1 MKVPELKAEAK
12 RLGLNNYSRLKKQ
25 ELIDLLNN
33 QTERT
38 DDRKLPELKAE
49 AKRLGLNNYS
59 RLKKQELIDLLNNQR
74 TPPIEPSERSEPSEP
89 RKKIPAPPKIPA
101 PTKKIPSPP
110 KKISPK
116 ELENKIKRLKKKLRV
131 VNQKLKNNKK
141 KKRNLHQVYLKSK
154 LENELDEIKRPK
166 FRISESASALR
177 GFARQFRIEGIPRHA
192 PREFLQKVRIN
203 VQNLMREN
211 RQTRVRMILNCE
223 MTRKELFSESTQILN
238 TFFHSETVENLE
250 GTDEREIYDGFIQTI
265 EERIQNF
272 NQRGSNWRFERVLSL
287 DIHFTD
293 FQPLRGSTFLPLPSK
308 ISTKKAVI
316 NMKNNDDQC
325 FKWSV
330 TRALNPVDVH
340 PERVS
345 KELKDQSERLDWSGL
360 KFPVKLDQ
368 IIIFEKNNPQIS
380 INVFG
385 FEGDV
390 YPLRLS
396 KRSEREQ
403 INLLLISDGE
413 KQHYCLIKSLSR
425 LLSSQVSG
433 HKESNSFC
441 LNCLNHFPNEEKL
454 KIHEEYCLKNQAIR
468 IEMPEKGSLVTF
480 IHHNR
485 SIKVPFVVYADFEA
499 FTEEIPTCEQN
510 EKFSFTQKYQKHKP
524 SGFCF
529 KIVCFDEKY
538 NQKPVLFRARSED
551 EDVSAIFVEML
562 ERDIKRIQEKFDFSK
577 KMIFSPKDKDDFEK
591 ARVCWICRKEFG
603 ESKKQRDHCHFTGK
617 YRGAAHVKCNLQ
629 FKKPKFTPVIFHNL
643 SGYDAHLFVK
653 NLGRTEGNIKCIPN
667 NEEKYISFSKE
678 IVVGEYKNKKGEKV
692 EVKHEIRFLDS
703 FKFMASSLESLV
715 GNLGLEKL
723 IQTKKEFGEK
733 VKLISRKG
741 IYPYDYMNGIKKFS
755 EETLPAKEKFFSK
768 LNDCGI
774 SDEDYEHAQRI
785 WKEFGIKDLGEYHD
799 LYLKSDVLLL
809 ADVFEEF
816 RNVCME
822 NYSLDPAWYYTSP
835 GLSWDAL
842 LKHSR
847 VSLELLTDP
856 DILLLF
862 EKGIRGGISMISNRF
877 GKANNKYMGEKYDP
891 RSPSKYLAY
900 LDANNLYGWAMMK
913 PLPVGDFK
921 WMNEKELGHWGDF
934 PCILEVD
941 LEYPRG
947 LHDLHN
953 DYPLAPERLKIGGV
967 EKLIPN
973 LWDKKK
979 YIVHHENL
987 ELYLELGLKVK
998 KIHRGIKFREE
1009 PWMRSYIE
1017 LNTSLRTKGK
1027 NDFEKDFF
1035 KLMNN
1040 SVFGKTM
1047 ENIRNR
1053 VDVKLVN
1060 NRGAAEKL
1068 SAKPNFEKATIFDE
1082 GLVAIHMKRTK
1093 LTFNKPVYCGM
1104 AILDLS
1110 KSLMYDFHYGY
1121 ILPKYGKNQKLL
1133 FTDTDSLCYEIQTE
1147 DFYKDISEDV
1157 EKGFDTSN
1165 FPKDHPSGIQ
1175 GKNKKVPGMMKDEA
1189 GGRIIEE
1196 FVGLRAKLYSY
1207 KMFEGKEEKKCKG
1220 IKKSVIKKN
1229 ISHEDYKECLF
1240 SGASQM
1246 RKMNV
1251 IRSRRHEIFSETV
1264 NKIALSANDDKRII
1278 LEDKIS
1284 TLSYGHYKI

>member
-1 MKVPELKAEAK
+1 MKKAELINLLTRNSSPILDEEIPEIDSEILQPTKYKPRIDEDKVNK
-12 RLGLNNYSRLKKQ
+12 RKKEIRELEEMLGLRRRR
-25 ELIDLLNN
+25 II
-33 QTERT
+33 
-38 DDRKLPELKAE
+38 PEIKVW
-49 AKRLGLNNYS
+49 
-59 RLKKQELIDLLNNQR
+59 
-74 TPPIEPSERSEPSEP
+74 T
-89 RKKIPAPPKIPA
+89 
-101 PTKKIPSPP
+101 
-110 KKISPK
+110 PK
-116 ELENKIKRLKKKLRV
+116 EEKLQRKIRKIKEINRRRL
-131 VNQKLKNNKK
+131 
-141 KKRNLHQVYLKSK
+141 
-154 LENELDEIKRPK
+154 
-166 FRISESASALR
+166 RITETASALR
-177 GFARQFRIEGIPRHA
+177 GFTRQFRIEGIPRHA
-192 PREFLQKVRIN
+192 PREFMQIARRDIA
-203 VQNLMREN
+203 QLMREN
-211 RQTRVRMILNCE
+211 RQARVRMILNCE

-250 GTDEREIYDGFIQTI
+250 GTDEREIYDGFMQTI

-287 DIHFTD
+287 DVHFTD

-345 KELKDQSERLDWSGL
+345 KELKDQSQRLDWSGL

-403 INLLLISDGE
+403 TINLLLISDE
-413 KQHYCLIKSLSR
+413 AKQHYCLIKSLSR

-433 HKESNSFC
+433 HKESNVFC

-454 KIHEEYCLKNQAIR
+454 KIHEEYCLKNQTIR

-499 FTEEIPTCEQN
+499 FTEEIPRSKQN

-538 NQKPVLFRARSED
+538 NQKPVLFRAESED
-551 EDVSAIFVEML
+551 EDISAIFVEML

-715 GNLGLEKL
+715 GNLGLEIL
-723 IQTKKEFGEK
+723 IETKKEFGTRFE
-733 VKLISRKG
+733 LISRKG

-755 EETLPAKEKFFSK
+755 EEKLPQKEKFYSK
-768 LNDCGI
+768 LNDSNI
-774 SDEDYEHAQRI
+774 SDEDFDHAQRI
-785 WKEFGIKDLGEYHD
+785 WKEFGMKNLGEYHD

-842 LKHSR
+842 LKHSG
-847 VSLELLTDP
+847 VKLELLTDP

-877 GKANNKYMGEKYDP
+877 GKANNKFMGEKYDP
-891 RSPSKYLAY
+891 WSPSKYLAY

-987 ELYLELGLKVK
+987 KLYLELGLKVK

-1133 FTDTDSLCYEIQTE
+1133 FTDTDSLCYEIETE
-1147 DFYKDISEDV
+1147 DFYKDISGDV

-1165 FPKDHPSGIQ
+1165 FSKDHPSGIQ

-1189 GGRIIEE
+1189 GGKIIEE